1 VTEKGPQTVNDVMGQ
16 GVEPRGER
24 ENLREFEALYE
35 AELDYVW
42 RSLRRLGIR
51 NEDLED
57 LTHDVFAKAFHRFE
71 TYDAS
76 RPLRPWLFGIALR
89 VASDFR
95 QLSRHRHEFQTQI
108 ADPLDPIDQQ
118 VPADERLDDER
129 NRVLLERALS
139 GLTMERRAI
148 LVMHDVNGHSM
159 PEIAEVI
166 ALPLNTLYSRLRLAR
181 ADLQREFQRCKKERP

>member
-1 VTEKGPQTVNDVMGQ
+1 MGQ
-16 GVEPRGER
+16 GVEPRGQS

-57 LTHDVFAKAFHRFE
+57 LTHDVFTKAFHRFD
-71 TYDAS
+71 TYDAT

-95 QLSRHRHEFQTQI
+95 QLSRHRHEFQTPSVD
-108 ADPLDPIDQQ
+108 APAPIDEQ
-118 VPADERLDDER
+118 VPADQLLDDER
-129 NRVLLERALS
+129 NRAVLERALS

-166 ALPLNTLYSRLRLAR
+166 RLPLNTLYSRLRLAR
-181 ADLQREFQRCKKERP
+181 ADLQREFHRCKKERP

>member
-1 VTEKGPQTVNDVMGQ
+1 MGQ
-16 GVEPRGER
+16 GVEPRGAT

-57 LTHDVFAKAFHRFE
+57 LTHDVFTKAFHRYD
-71 TYDAS
+71 TYDAT
-76 RPLRPWLFGIALR
+76 RPIRPWLFGIALR

-95 QLSRHRHEFQTQI
+95 QLSRHRHEFQTPI
-108 ADPLDPIDQQ
+108 AEPIDEQL
-118 VPADERLDDER
+118 PADQRLEDER

-166 ALPLNTLYSRLRLAR
+166 PLPLNTLYSRLRLAR